1 MIRKLMITAALLALA
16 TPALAGQAVVL
27 KSRPAAGANTVT
39 LGDLFDGA
47 TGPGANL
54 AVAAAPEPGLNVVL
68 DAAKVQATARA
79 AGLEWDNALGLRRIV
94 VAGAGSPTASAAA
107 ASVTRASAAR
117 STQALTYARNIAAGE
132 IVGAADMVWSNDAV
146 APADAPGD
154 PDAVIGM
161 VARRPLR
168 AGAAVQ
174 SRDLSNPLVIKRD
187 EAVSVAFEAA
197 GISLILQGKALKDA
211 AVGESVQVL
220 NLQSKKV
227 IDAVATGPGKAAVG
241 PRAESLKTRAV
252 GAVASLR

>member
-1 MIRKLMITAALLALA
+1 MIRKLVISATLLALA
-16 TPALAGQAVVL
+16 TPVLAGQPVTL
-27 KSRPAAGANTVT
+27 KDRPAAGRS
-39 LGDLFDGA
+39 
-47 TGPGANL
+47 
-54 AVAAAPEPGLNVVL
+54 
-68 DAAKVQATARA
+68 VQALA
-79 AGLEWDNALGLRRIV
+79 
-94 VAGAGSPTASAAA
+94 
-107 ASVTRASAAR
+107 
-117 STQALTYARNIAAGE
+117 YARNIAAGE
-132 IVGAADMVWSNDAV
+132 IVGAADMVWSDNAV

-187 EAVSVAFEAA
+187 DTISVAFEAA
-197 GISLILQGKALKDA
+197 GISLLLQGKALKDA

-220 NLQSKKV
+220 NTQSKKV

-241 PRAESLKTRAV
+241 PRAEAFKARAV